1 MKRIVT
7 VVLGVMGAALVGC
20 SSSNGGKAAGQ
31 AKSPGLSDS
40 AVVERTADGV
50 KVSDEVSASAT
61 VVAIDHKK
69 RTVTLRG
76 PEGNQETF
84 TVGPEV
90 RNLPQ
95 VRKGDQVVA
104 TYYESVALKLRKP
117 GEATPGVVAAEDAVT
132 APPGSMPGA
141 AAGQTVNVTATVQKV
156 DHRKQTVTLK
166 GPQGKLVTVKVQDPE
181 RLKKVKVNDL
191 VEVTYTEAVAIAVE
205 RPTKTK

>member
-1 MKRIVT
+1 MKRIAT
-7 VVLGVMGAALVGC
+7 VVLGVVGAALVGC

-31 AKSPGLSDS
+31 AASPTASDS

-50 KVSDEVSASAT
+50 KVSDEVTVRAT
-61 VVAIDHKK
+61 VTAIDQKK

-76 PEGNQETF
+76 PEGNQQTF
-84 TVGPEV
+84 QLGPEV

-95 VRKGDQVVA
+95 VRKGDEVVA
-104 TYYESVALKLRKP
+104 TYYESVALRLRKP
-117 GEATPGVVAAEDAVT
+117 GEATPGVVTAEDAVRA
-132 APPGSMPGA
+132 APGEMPGA
-141 AAGQTVNVTATVQKV
+141 AMGETVNVTATVQKV

-205 RPTKTK
+205 RPTK